1 MSPYR
6 VSLAKTSTLTRI
18 LTRTVILAFVLALLC
33 AFTLDAAHAAE
44 PGPMPDPQA
53 ASNTIDAFTGFD
65 FAEFWWDAAQI
76 PGCADVQIHRNNQ
89 LLTTVPCAVQPWRN
103 DNLQPNTAYT
113 FRFYFM
119 DAEGKT
125 LPPQLG
131 VGALVTPGTY
141 AGTLHTNLTISG
153 GNAQAGQIRLAPDA
167 SLTIES
173 GVTVVGGV
181 INDDAGRQDTT
192 CSGEAGR
199 LTATAVTFQDTVLHL
214 CNPASALTNNL
225 GNAAVNLFAPVTLK
239 ANTLGSVYA
248 NIESSGQALLEANTF
263 PTDGVDIDGPSDVR
277 ISDCD
282 FQQGGVKFRGESSGI
297 LEKSTLTS
305 QHKYAVELLT
315 ARHVTVRSNQITL
328 QNAENSAA
336 AVLVDPAAS
345 PHDVP
350 EFDISFNTIA
360 GSDSGTGIQ
369 VSPHLSGHG
378 DASISITQNTVA
390 RFAQGIR
397 LEDGCRD
404 NLRISAV
411 IQDNSIVNAANY
423 GVSTSLCGSE
433 DSVSLTGNCL
443 ADNANAFYCNNP
455 DIVVDATGNYW
466 GHESGPSHSSNPA
479 GEGDLVYCN
488 EAQIDVSN
496 WLQSHT
502 CTVFDLEIAGIEVVQ
517 SVQTADNA
525 VPLVQGKETVVRVY
539 PGVTAGSASGVTA
552 ELTGFRDGAQLGTLQ
567 HPSTVSA
574 GVIDDWDAV
583 RGDKDSSLNFTLP
596 KGWLRGTVD
605 LVATLDASLESS
617 ALDLETPR
625 REVTIGFTPRRKL
638 KIAYIPVTVDTGPR
652 VYTVNAGDVLALHK
666 AMVAIFPLGDVDYKI
681 LPEETIFYDGLPL
694 DDRGVAT
701 GAGFVHYS
709 RQVKSLAERY
719 SDFEAD
725 LYITVN
731 GIDGDAF
738 AFSDLRDDLSV
749 GQCSSAEDGRGCL
762 YFMGL
767 NLGLR
772 ALRKDALQEIPFGQS
787 MYQWPYAD
795 ATTQEYGYDTT
806 TGIVTTPDYW
816 DVMSHEAVVDGL
828 SRWISPFH
836 YQKVFE
842 NLDPNA
848 GAEAQ
853 SQAAMSG
860 LWVTGVAGRQS
871 GHLYPVTPL
880 DGATPS
886 VTPEDTNGAYC
897 VQSVSGN
904 GAVLDAYCFDLD
916 LENSFTGNPDGSAAF
931 GALLAHNAATA
942 AIRLRYAGE
951 TLAQI
956 DVPAAPPVIQ
966 LHSAAYVPKYG
977 GLDIAWTVTAGDAAS
992 LRYTFLYSPDNGVTW
1007 QPLAVH
1013 PDRINW
1019 FDGAFHWGVRL
1030 EQVPP
1035 GDKAKVRILASDGY
1049 HVSDTTSDP
1058 FTVPDAGPWTGISAP
1073 ANNASIDT
1081 LPLTLQGFA
1090 YDVLDGDRGS
1100 AIEWTSDID
1109 GKLGNGAQI
1118 NAAALSPGPHTITLT
1133 ASDKA
1138 GNVGSAQIRVFVQ
1151 SEPPPSGKHRT
1162 YLPALQK

>member
-1 MSPYR
+1 MSPYC
-6 VSLAKTSTLTRI
+6 VPFVQASSA
-18 LTRTVILAFVLALLC
+18 TRTAIVALVLLLLC
-33 AFTLDAAHAAE
+33 GFSPTTTRAAE
-44 PGPMPDPQA
+44 PEPRLGPEA
-53 ASNTIDAFTGFD
+53 ASSTVDAFTGSD

-76 PGCADVQIHRNNQ
+76 PGCTDVQIHRNNQ
-89 LLTTVPCAVQPWRN
+89 LLTTIPCAVQPWRN
-103 DNLQPNTAYT
+103 DNLQPDTAYT

-119 DAEGKT
+119 GAEGKI

-153 GNAQAGQIRLAPDA
+153 GTVQAGGIRLAPDA

-199 LTATAVTFQDTVLHL
+199 ITATAATFRDTVVYL
-214 CNPASALTNNL
+214 CNPASTLTNNL

-239 ANTLGSVYA
+239 SNTLGSVSAY
-248 NIESSGQALLEANTF
+248 IDSSGQALLEDNTF
-263 PTDGVDIDGPSDVR
+263 PTGGVNVDGPSDVR
-277 ISDCD
+277 ISSCE
-282 FQQGGVKFRGESSGI
+282 FQQGGVTFRGESSGVV
-297 LEKSTLTS
+297 EENVFATKN
-305 QHKYAVELLT
+305 KYALQLLT
-315 ARHVTVRSNQITL
+315 ARDVSVRSNQITL
-328 QNAENSAA
+328 DNSDNFAA
-336 AVLVDPAAS
+336 AILVAPAKSTGAT
-345 PHDVP
+345 PH
-350 EFDISFNTIA
+350 FDLTFNTLT
-360 GSDSGTGIQ
+360 GNDSGIGIHI
-369 VSPHLSGHG
+369 SPYLSGQG
-378 DASISITQNTVA
+378 DTSIAITQNTIA
-390 RFAQGIR
+390 RFAHGIR
-397 LEDGCRD
+397 LNDGCLD
-404 NLRISAV
+404 DLQISAT
-411 IQDNSIVNAANY
+411 IQDNSIVNAGEY

-433 DSVSLTGNCL
+433 DSVSLASNCL
-443 ADNANAFYCNNP
+443 ADNANAFYCDNR
-455 DIVVDATGNYW
+455 DIVVDAAGNYW
-466 GHESGPSHSSNPA
+466 GHESGPRHSSNPA
-479 GEGDLVYCN
+479 GKGDLVLCK

-517 SVQTADNA
+517 SVQTASNA

-552 ELTGFRDGAQLGTLQ
+552 ELTGFQDGAQLGTLRN
-567 HPSTVSA
+567 PSTVSA

-596 KGWLRGTVD
+596 EGWLSGTVD
-605 LVATLDASLESS
+605 LIATLNMGSQAS
-617 ALDLETPR
+617 ALDVEIPT

-652 VYTVNAGDVLALHK
+652 VYTVNAGDVLALHRTI
-666 AMVAIFPLGDVDYKI
+666 AAIFPLGEVDYKI
-681 LPEETIFYDGLPL
+681 LPEEIIFYDGLPL
-694 DDRGVAT
+694 DDNGKAT

-709 RQVKSLAERY
+709 RQVKSLADRY

-738 AFSDLRDDLSV
+738 AFNHLRDDLSV

-762 YFMGL
+762 YLMGL

-772 ALRKDALQEIPFGQS
+772 ALRKDALQEVPFGQP

-795 ATTQEYGYDTT
+795 ATTQEFGYDTT
-806 TGIVTTPDYW
+806 TGVVTTPDYW
-816 DVMSHEAVVDGL
+816 DLMSHEAILDGL

-836 YQKVFE
+836 YQKAFSI
-842 NLDPNA
+842 LDPDTD
-848 GAEAQ
+848 AEAQ
-853 SQAAMSG
+853 AQAAVSG
-860 LWVTGVAGRQS
+860 LWVTGVAERQS
-871 GHLYPVTPL
+871 GHLYPVTPV
-880 DGATPS
+880 DSHPVS
-886 VTPEDTNGAYC
+886 VTPENPDGAHC
-897 VQSVSGN
+897 VEAIAGN
-904 GAVLDAYCFDLD
+904 GTLLDSYCFDLT
-916 LENSFTGNPDGSAAF
+916 LENSFTGQPEGTAPFD
-931 GALLAHNAATA
+931 ALLAPNTATA
-942 AIRLRYAGE
+942 SIRLRYAGE

-956 DVPAAPPVIQ
+956 DVPAAPPAIQ

-977 GLDIAWTVTAGDAAS
+977 GLDIAWTVDAGDAAS

-1035 GDKAKVRILASDGY
+1035 GDKARVRILTSDGY
-1049 HVSDTTSDP
+1049 HVSETTSEP

-1073 ANNASIDT
+1073 ANDAGIDT
-1081 LPLTLQGFA
+1081 LPVTLQGYA
-1090 YDVLDGDRGS
+1090 YDVLDGDRGNT
-1100 AIEWTSDID
+1100 IEWTSDVD
-1109 GKLGNGAQI
+1109 GKLGSTDQI
-1118 NAAALSPGPHTITLT
+1118 DVAALSPGPHTITLT
-1133 ASDKA
+1133 ATDKA
-1138 GNVGSAQIRVFVQ
+1138 GNVGSTQIRVFVQ
-1151 SEPPPSGKHRT
+1151 SAPPPHGAHRT
-1162 YLPALQK
+1162 YLPAIQK